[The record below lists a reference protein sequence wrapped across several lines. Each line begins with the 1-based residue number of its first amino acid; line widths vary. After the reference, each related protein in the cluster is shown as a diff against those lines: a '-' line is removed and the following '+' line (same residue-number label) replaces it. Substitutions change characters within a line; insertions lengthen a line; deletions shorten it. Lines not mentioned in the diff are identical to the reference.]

1 MGGDDG
7 RVCYARIPWSRDV
20 SLTLD
25 PVVLHGTGDIGGFR
39 MRKQP
44 AVATRTREL
53 PLEISGSDSLRPMP
67 TPPPERR
74 AADRFKDA
82 LLRWLEEE
90 L

>member
-1 MGGDDG
+1 
-7 RVCYARIPWSRDV
+7 
-20 SLTLD
+20 
-25 PVVLHGTGDIGGFR
+25 

-74 AADRFKDA
+74 AGDRFKDA